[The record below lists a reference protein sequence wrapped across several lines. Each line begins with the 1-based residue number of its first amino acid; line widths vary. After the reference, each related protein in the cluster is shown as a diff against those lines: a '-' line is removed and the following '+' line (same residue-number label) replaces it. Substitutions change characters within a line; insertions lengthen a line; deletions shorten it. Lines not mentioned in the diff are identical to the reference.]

1 MACKYHKNIVRED
14 LKRKIPCDK
23 QSLLWSYAE
32 MYFMPEWLKKMCL
45 AFLLLFSLKCA
56 PSNWF
61 KEGSLPVKGA
71 K

>member
-1 MACKYHKNIVRED
+1 
-14 LKRKIPCDK
+14 
-23 QSLLWSYAE
+23 
-32 MYFMPEWLKKMCL
+32 MPEWLKKMCL